1 MSYSLDLRIRVVGA
15 IEQGT
20 SVTKAAK
27 IYQVGRATIYRWL
40 GREDL
45 KPIKAIGRKRQLDW
59 TALKL
64 DVEQNPDPKLADRA
78 QKFGVS
84 ASALCYAFTQMK
96 ITRTKTATLSRT
108 RSRRKNRI
116 LSKIERSH
124 QKAGKQKSSIY

>member
-1 MSYSLDLRIRVVGA
+1 MSYSLDLRIRVVEA

-27 IYQVGRATIYRWL
+27 VYQVGRATIYRWL

-45 KPIKAIGRKRQLDW
+45 KPIKVTRRKRQLDW
-59 TALKL
+59 TALLL
-64 DVEQNPDPKLADRA
+64 DVEQNPDTKLAERA

-96 ITRTKTATLSRT
+96 ITRK
-108 RSRRKNRI
+108 KN
-116 LSKIERSH
+116 SYVTVSEIE
-124 QKAGKQKSSIY
+124 KKELNIIKN